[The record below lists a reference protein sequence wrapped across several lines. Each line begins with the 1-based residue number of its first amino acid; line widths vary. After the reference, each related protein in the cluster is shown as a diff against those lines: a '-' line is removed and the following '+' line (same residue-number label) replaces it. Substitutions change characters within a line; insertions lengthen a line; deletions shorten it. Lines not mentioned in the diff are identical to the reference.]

1 VAALGEAFVL
11 DEAALSVVRDAAT
24 PKKRPLRS
32 AVDEFWDVLQRESS
46 SQLSYQWSG
55 YVLATLLT
63 YLDERG
69 VHLMNSEHDETST
82 YLSEIRG
89 GSVFVL
95 TREQRDLYF
104 ERLDADRFDGAD
116 LRRYY
121 EEFNETDGD
130 GVEEPMLSGIG
141 FLRDTLAA
149 LDGGT
154 VAVLV
159 VA

>member
-1 VAALGEAFVL
+1 V
-11 DEAALSVVRDAAT
+11 
-24 PKKRPLRS
+24 
-32 AVDEFWDVLQRESS
+32 
-46 SQLSYQWSG
+46 SG

-63 YLDERG
+63 YLDEQG
-69 VHLMNSEHDETST
+69 IHLMNSEHDETST

-89 GSVFVL
+89 GAIFVM
-95 TREQRDLYF
+95 TPQQRDLYF
-104 ERLDADRFDGAD
+104 ERLDADRFDGAE

-121 EEFNETDGD
+121 EEFNETDAD
-130 GVEEPMLSGIG
+130 GVEEPMLSGVR

-149 LDGGT
+149 LDSGT